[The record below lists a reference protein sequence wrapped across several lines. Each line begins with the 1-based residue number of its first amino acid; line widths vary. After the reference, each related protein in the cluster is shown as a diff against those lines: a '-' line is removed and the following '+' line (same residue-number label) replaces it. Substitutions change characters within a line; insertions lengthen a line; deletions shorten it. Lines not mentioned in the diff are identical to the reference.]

1 MELLAEALNFF
12 YYIKLGRLLLPSN
25 YECCSYKRNCHFDRA
40 KDNLSAKNVQR
51 KKKKLKKNLQKK

>member
-51 KKKKLKKNLQKK
+51 KKKN